1 MAYQFINCEV
11 KDKIAYVTINREKAL
26 NALNLAVIGEIRGTF
41 NDILKTDAQVV
52 IFTGAG
58 RSFIAGADIAEMG
71 ALAGHEGRDYD
82 KVGMDLMDFIEAY
95 RLPVIAAINGFALG
109 GGCEL
114 SMACDFRIASSKAKF
129 GQPELNLGIVP
140 GFGGTQ
146 RLPRLVGKGMAKYLI
161 MTGEMIDAA
170 EAYRIGLVQ
179 KVVEPEQLLEEA
191 TKIAK
196 TITGKAPI
204 AVRLAKC
211 AVNVAQNTD
220 LTSGVAYELEAYQT
234 TFNSLDRVEG
244 MTAFVEK
251 RAAAFRNK

>member
-1 MAYQFINCEV
+1 MAYQFVTCEV
-11 KDKIAYVTINREKAL
+11 KDRIAYVTITREKAL
-26 NALNLAVIGEIRGTF
+26 NALNVEVIGEIRGIF
-41 NDILKTDAQVV
+41 NDVLKTDAQAV

-58 RSFIAGADIAEMG
+58 RSFIAGADIAEMADLPG
-71 ALAGHEGRDYD
+71 QAGRDYT

-109 GGCEL
+109 GGCEFA
-114 SMACDFRIASSKAKF
+114 MACDIRIASTKAKF

-161 MTGEMIDAA
+161 MTGEMIDGA

-179 KVVEPEQLLEEA
+179 KLVEPEQLLEEA
-191 TKIAK
+191 AK
-196 TITGKAPI
+196 VAKAILGKAPI

-220 LTSGVAYELEAYQT
+220 LTSGIAYELEAYQT

-244 MTAFVEK
+244 MKAFVEK
-251 RAAAFRNK
+251 RPAKFQDK

>member
-1 MAYQFINCEV
+1 MAHQFITCEV

-26 NALNLAVIGEIRGTF
+26 NALNLVVIGEIRAVF
-41 NDILKTDAQVV
+41 NDILATEAQVV

-58 RSFIAGADIAEMG
+58 RSFIAGADIAEMA
-71 ALAGHEGRDYD
+71 ALPGHQGRDHD
-82 KVGMDLMDFIEAY
+82 KVGMDLMDFIENY
-95 RLPVIAAINGFALG
+95 RLPVIAAVNGFALG

-114 SMACDFRIASSKAKF
+114 CMACDFRIASSKAKF

-146 RLPRLVGKGMAKYLI
+146 RLPRLVGKGLAKYLI
-161 MTGEMIDAA
+161 MTGDMIDAA

-179 KVVEPEQLLEEA
+179 KVVEPEQLMEEA
-191 TKIAK
+191 AKIAK
-196 TITGKAPI
+196 TIISKAPI
-204 AVRLAKC
+204 AVRMTKC

-220 LTSGVAYELEAYQT
+220 LPSGIAYELEAFQT

-244 MTAFVEK
+244 MKAFVEK
-251 RAAAFRNK
+251 RAAAFQNK